1 MMARLSNSIF
11 LCTIVIAVAACS
23 GCVLPAATIL
33 PAATGAAPVVVER
46 RGSGR
51 GDSFWV
57 ARYDDVVK
65 AALRAGQTLSLEL
78 REKTV
83 EDDNAMLVFAD
94 DRDTE
99 ITLRIER
106 RTATVTRIR
115 YDVRSSDLESFSR
128 LVGQQIIDELND
140 ADAFLVDWS
149 EKKETDAR

>member
-1 MMARLSNSIF
+1 M
-11 LCTIVIAVAACS
+11 
-23 GCVLPAATIL
+23 
-33 PAATGAAPVVVER
+33 VVEP

-65 AALRAGQTLSLEL
+65 AALRAGRTLELEL

-83 EDDNAMLVFAD
+83 EEDNATLVFAD

-115 YDVRSSDLESFSR
+115 YDVGSRNLESFAR

-149 EKKETDAR
+149 DKKEADAK

>member
-1 MMARLSNSIF
+1 MMARLSKSLA
-11 LCTIVIAVAACS
+11 LCAVVIAIAACG

-33 PAATGAAPVVVER
+33 PAATGAAPVVVEP

-83 EDDNAMLVFAD
+83 EEDNATLVFAD

-99 ITLRIER
+99 ITLRIDR

-115 YDVRSSDLESFSR
+115 YDVGSRDLESFAR

-149 EKKETDAR
+149 DKKEADTK